1 MLFMPDSIIA
11 ALEAKDFQSVT
22 IKNIDNNIKRVH
34 RLLYGNNAKFDMKKL
49 VKDYKKVI
57 KALSSP
63 EIPMTSRKIMYHSIG
78 NVIKVMGINTYGAQE
93 LINVRDLVST
103 YVDEAR
109 KFNKEEPVMPLNKIY
124 PKVKK
129 TFEELEEQLTEEF
142 NPKIDIPY
150 IALGFFVF
158 LPPLRAQD
166 YVNTML
172 MNKTN
177 KEGQNYIN
185 LKEGVMVIN
194 EYKTVKKYGTRKI
207 LLPPPLLEIL
217 KDYKKKSNTKWLIPK
232 MYGEKNEPMSV
243 SSFTHL
249 LNRTLDEKI
258 STTELRRAYVSQEVI
273 NNDMKGKERK
283 KTAKTM
289 GHSVATQ
296 NEIYSKYSK
305 LAD

>member
-1 MLFMPDSIIA
+1 MFMPDEIIA
-11 ALEAKDFQSVT
+11 ALEAKGFQSIT
-22 IKNIDNNIKRVH
+22 IKNIDFYIKRIH
-34 RLLYGNNAKFDMKKL
+34 KLLYGEKAKFDMKQL

-63 EIPMTSRKIMYHSIG
+63 DIPLTSRKVIYHAIG
-78 NVIKVMGINTYGAQE
+78 NVIKVMGLNSYGAQE
-93 LINVRDLVST
+93 LINVRDLVSV
-103 YVDEAR
+103 YVDETR
-109 KFNKEEPVMPLNKIY
+109 TFKKEKPVMPLKQIY
-124 PKVKK
+124 PLVKK
-129 TFEELEEQLTEEF
+129 TFDELDEQITDDF

-150 IALGFFVF
+150 VALAFFVF
-158 LPPLRAQD
+158 LPPLRVQD

-172 MNKTN
+172 LNKTN

-194 EYKTVKKYGTRKI
+194 EYKTSKKYGTRKI
-207 LLPPPLLEIL
+207 LLPPPLLDIL

-232 MYGEKNEPMSV
+232 MYGENNEPMSV

-249 LNRTLDEKI
+249 LNRTLDNKI

-273 NNDMKGKERK
+273 NKDMKGKERK
-283 KTAKTM
+283 NTAKAM
-289 GHSVATQ
+289 GHSVSTQ